1 MRRKHKPLIAEMNL
15 TNLIDV
21 TFALLIIFMITA
33 PLLTQGVKVE
43 LPKLNAASIETI
55 NTISIHILKDR
66 TVYIENDSQKQRV
79 PLARF
84 KEDFKEVYAS
94 SPEKAVVVNADK
106 QIPYGIVMQ
115 IIGALKSTGVEK
127 LGFLTDPAESE
138 DAIQSLK
145 L

>member
-1 MRRKHKPLIAEMNL
+1 MRRNRKPLIAEMNL

-43 LPKLNAASIETI
+43 LPKLNASSIETI
-55 NTISIHILKDR
+55 NTITIHVLKDR
-66 TVYIENDSQKQRV
+66 TVFIENDSRKQKV
-79 PLARF
+79 PIASF
-84 KEDFKEVYAS
+84 KEDFAEIYAS
-94 SPEKAVVVNADK
+94 DRSKAVVVNADK

-115 IIGALKSTGVEK
+115 IIGALKTTGVEK
-127 LGFLTDPAESE
+127 LGFLTDPAESQ